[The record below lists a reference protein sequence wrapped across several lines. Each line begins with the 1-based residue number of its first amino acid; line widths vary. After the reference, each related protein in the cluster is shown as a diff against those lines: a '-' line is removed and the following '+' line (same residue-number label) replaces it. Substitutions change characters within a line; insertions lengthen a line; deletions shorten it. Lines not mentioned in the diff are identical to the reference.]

1 MNGLIN
7 LVGSG
12 EYLPVMENVDRHL
25 LSSLSLNGRKPRV
38 VCLPTAA
45 GREGDTSVNRW
56 SSMGIQHFQKLGAE
70 VSAPR
75 IIDRAS
81 AEDAQWE
88 SLLEE
93 ADLVYFSGGDPGY
106 LHQTMNGSRAWRA
119 AQRAWER
126 GAVYAGCSAGAMILA
141 KRMPSFRLAGT
152 QEGFGLMPATFIVP
166 HFDAIPG
173 IWKPIVFALQKQLK
187 KGERMIGVDE
197 NTALVGRLGGQWTV
211 MGQGKVHVFNREGEM
226 TFTNDQTLT
235 FD

>member
-12 EYLPVMENVDRHL
+12 EYLPVMDNVDRHL
-25 LSSLSLNGRKPRV
+25 LDSLNLNGRKPRV
-38 VCLPTAA
+38 VCLSTAA

-75 IIDRAS
+75 IIDRTS

-119 AQRAWER
+119 ALRAWER
-126 GAVYAGCSAGAMILA
+126 GAIYAGCSAGAMILA

-152 QEGFGLMPATFIVP
+152 QAGYGLMPATFIVP

-197 NTALVGRLGGQWTV
+197 NTALVGRLGSQWVV
-211 MGQGKVHVFNREGEM
+211 MGPGKVHVFTREGNRS
-226 TFTNDQTLT
+226 FTNDQTLT